1 MSSVVSVSL
10 DVIRRFNPS
19 NSDIE
24 LLISELSVM
33 MQPPEVS
40 LEEEMRQESLRI
52 EELEKWLRTRK

>member
-33 MQPPEVS
+33 MQPPKVS
-40 LEEEMRQESLRI
+40 PEEEMRQESLRI
-52 EELEKWLRTRK
+52 EELEKWLRTIK